1 MKRAIRT
8 ILAVIFIII
17 GVGKFDEVH
26 ADPMAPPSIN
36 DSEWRVDF
44 SPYIFLPFEISGDS
58 TVAGQ
63 TASFDMDTS
72 DLLDFLS
79 FALSGRVEAWKG
91 DFGLI
96 LDGYYVNLDMG
107 GNADTP
113 GPLPI
118 NVGVNVDIRQY
129 IVDALGS
136 YRVIHQP
143 YNADGDMW
151 SLDLSGGL
159 RYNYLRQVVDISAG
173 GGPGPGGATSLGGSV
188 DWVDPIVGARVA
200 MTLNDRWTAGLR
212 GDIGGFGV
220 SDADL
225 QWSVTGGFDYRP
237 WETTSI
243 KFGLR
248 YYSIDMAT
256 TLSDGACAYDATQ
269 YGPYVAVT
277 FHFGP
282 GGS

>member
-8 ILAVIFIII
+8 ILAAVIVII
-17 GVGKFDEVH
+17 GVGKFDEVR
-26 ADPMAPPSIN
+26 ADPLALSSFN

-44 SPYIFLPFEISGDS
+44 SPYLFLPYDVSGDS
-58 TVAGQ
+58 TIAGQ
-63 TASFDMDTS
+63 TASFDLDTS
-72 DLLDFLS
+72 DILDLLS
-79 FALSGRVEAWKG
+79 FALSGRLEAWKG

-96 LDGYYVNLDMG
+96 LDGYYVNLDAG
-107 GNADTP
+107 GNVDTP
-113 GPLPI
+113 GPLPL
-118 NVGVNVDIRQY
+118 NVGINVDIRQY
-129 IVDALGS
+129 IVDGLGS
-136 YRVIHQP
+136 YRAINQP
-143 YNADGDMW
+143 YNAEGDMW
-151 SLDLSGGL
+151 SLDLMAGL
-159 RYNYLRQVVDISAG
+159 RYNYLKQEVGLSKG

-200 MTLNDRWTAGLR
+200 MALNERWTAGLR

-243 KFGLR
+243 KFGWR

-256 TLSDGACAYDATQ
+256 TLSDGAFAYDVTQ
-269 YGPYVAVT
+269 HGPYVAMT
-277 FHFGP
+277 FRFQ
-282 GGS
+282 

>member
-1 MKRAIRT
+1 MKTKNQMIV
-8 ILAVIFIII
+8 AVFLIVI

-44 SPYIFLPFEISGDS
+44 SPYIFLPYDVSGDS
-58 TVAGQ
+58 TISGQ
-63 TASFDMDTS
+63 TVSFDLDTS
-72 DLLDFLS
+72 DILDFLS

-107 GNADTP
+107 GNVDTP

-118 NVGVNVDIRQY
+118 NVGVDIDVRQY

-136 YRVIHQP
+136 YRAIHQP

-151 SLDLSGGL
+151 SLDLMGGL
-159 RYNYLRQVVDISAG
+159 RYNYLRQVGDLEVS
-173 GGPGPGGATSLGGSV
+173 GPGPGGATSLGGSV

-200 MTLNDRWTAGLR
+200 MTLNDRWSAGLR

-243 KFGLR
+243 KFGWR

-256 TLSDGACAYDATQ
+256 TLSDGAFAYDIAQ
-269 YGPYVAVT
+269 HGPYAAIT
-277 FHFGP
+277 FRFGP

>member
-8 ILAVIFIII
+8 ILAVLLIVI

-26 ADPMAPPSIN
+26 ADPFAPPSIN

-44 SPYIFLPFEISGDS
+44 TPYLFLPYDVSGDA
-58 TVAGQ
+58 TIAGQ
-63 TASFDMDTS
+63 TASFELDTS
-72 DLLDFLS
+72 DLLDLLS
-79 FALSGRVEAWKG
+79 FALSGRLEVWKG

-96 LDGYYVNLDMG
+96 LDGYYVNLDDD
-107 GNADTP
+107 GNVDTP

-118 NVGVNVDIRQY
+118 NARVDVDFRQY

-143 YNADGDMW
+143 YNADGDML

-159 RYNYLRQVVDISAG
+159 RYNYLRQAVDLSVS
-173 GGPGPGGATSLGGSV
+173 GPGPGGATSLGGST

-200 MTLNDRWTAGLR
+200 MTLNDRWTARLR

-237 WETTSI
+237 WERTSI
-243 KFGLR
+243 KFGWR
-248 YYSIDMAT
+248 YYAIDMAT
-256 TLSDGACAYDATQ
+256 TLSDGAFAYDVSQ
-269 YGPYVAVT
+269 HGPYVAVT
-277 FHFGP
+277 F
-282 GGS
+282 SLD

>member
-8 ILAVIFIII
+8 ILAVFLIVI
-17 GVGKFDEVH
+17 GVGKFNEVR
-26 ADPMAPPSIN
+26 ADPLALSSFN

-44 SPYIFLPFEISGDS
+44 SPYIFLPYDVSGDS
-58 TVAGQ
+58 TIAGQ
-63 TASFDMDTS
+63 TASFDLDTS
-72 DLLDFLS
+72 DILDLLS
-79 FALSGRVEAWKG
+79 FALSGRLEAWKG

-96 LDGYYVNLDMG
+96 LDGYYVNLDAG
-107 GNADTP
+107 GDTDTP

-118 NVGVNVDIRQY
+118 NVGVNIDIRQY

-136 YRVIHQP
+136 YRAINQP
-143 YNADGDMW
+143 YNAEGDMW
-151 SLDLSGGL
+151 SLDLMAGL
-159 RYNYLRQVVDISAG
+159 RYNYLRQVVDLEVS
-173 GGPGPGGATSLGGSV
+173 GPGPGGATSLGGSV
-188 DWVDPIVGARVA
+188 DWVDPIVGARAV
-200 MTLNDRWTAGLR
+200 MVLNDRWAAGLR

-243 KFGLR
+243 KFGWR

-256 TLSDGACAYDATQ
+256 SLSDGAFAYDVTQ
-269 YGPYVAVT
+269 HGPYVAMT
-277 FHFGP
+277 FRFQ
-282 GGS
+282 

>member
-8 ILAVIFIII
+8 ILAAFIIVI
-17 GVGKFDEVH
+17 GVGTFDEVR
-26 ADPMAPPSIN
+26 ADPLALSSFN
-36 DSEWRVDF
+36 VSEWRVDF
-44 SPYIFLPFEISGDS
+44 SPYVFFPVSVDGDS

-63 TASFDMDTS
+63 TISIDLDASDIL
-72 DLLDFLS
+72 DLLDF
-79 FALSGRVEAWKG
+79 ALAGRLEAWKG

-107 GNADTP
+107 GNVDTP

-118 NVGVNVDIRQY
+118 NIGINVDIRQY
-129 IVDALGS
+129 IIDGLGS
-136 YRVIHQP
+136 YRVINEP

-151 SLDLSGGL
+151 SLDLMAGL
-159 RYNYLRQVVDISAG
+159 RYNYLRQVVDLSVG

-200 MTLNDRWTAGLR
+200 MVLNERWTAGLR

-225 QWSVTGGFDYRP
+225 QWSITGGFDYRP

-243 KFGLR
+243 KFGWR
-248 YYSIDMAT
+248 YYAIDMAT
-256 TLSDGACAYDATQ
+256 TLSDGAFGYDVSQ
-269 YGPYVAVT
+269 HGPYVAMT
-277 FHFGP
+277 FRFQ
-282 GGS
+282 